1 MKMQM
6 NDDYFKLYLER
17 VKSINY
23 LYDNKDEN
31 IITLPIEEYLSIFII
46 GEDNYNNKIMTDAN
60 MAFIESLFEIEE
72 IEIIQPN
79 IKNILDIAT
88 THKVSKE
95 LNKKIVYRC
104 LDYYNKNNK
113 NILNIENINVVLDSM

>member
-17 VKSINY
+17 VKSLNY
-23 LYDNKDEN
+23 LYDNIDEN
-31 IITLPIEEYLSIFII
+31 IITLPLEEYLSIFII
-46 GEDNYNNKIMTDAN
+46 GEDNYNNQIMNDAN
-60 MAFIESLFEIEE
+60 MAFIESLFDLEE

-79 IKNILDIAT
+79 IKKILDIAT

-113 NILNIENINVVLDSM
+113 TILNNENINIVLDSM

>member
-1 MKMQM
+1 MQM
-6 NDDYFKLYLER
+6 NDDYFSLYLER

-23 LYDNKDEN
+23 LNDNKDER

-46 GEDNYNNKIMTDAN
+46 GEDNYNNQIMNNAD
-60 MAFIESLFEIEE
+60 MVFIESLFELEE

>member
-1 MKMQM
+1 MQM

-17 VKSINY
+17 VKSLNY

-60 MAFIESLFEIEE
+60 MAFIESLFELEE

-113 NILNIENINVVLDSM
+113 TILNNENINIVLDSM

>member
-17 VKSINY
+17 VKSLNY

-46 GEDNYNNKIMTDAN
+46 GEDNYNNQIMNDAN
-60 MAFIESLFEIEE
+60 MAFIESLFELEK

-113 NILNIENINVVLDSM
+113 TILNNENINVVLDSI

>member
-1 MKMQM
+1 MQM

-60 MAFIESLFEIEE
+60 MDFIESLFELEE
-72 IEIIQPN
+72 IEISQPN

-113 NILNIENINVVLDSM
+113 NMLNIENINSVLDSM

>member
-1 MKMQM
+1 MQM

-17 VKSINY
+17 VKSLNY

-46 GEDNYNNKIMTDAN
+46 GEDNYNNQIMNDAN
-60 MAFIESLFEIEE
+60 MAFIESLFELEK

-113 NILNIENINVVLDSM
+113 TILNNENINIVLDSM

>member
-17 VKSINY
+17 VKSLNY

-46 GEDNYNNKIMTDAN
+46 GEDNYNNQIMNDAN
-60 MAFIESLFEIEE
+60 MAFIESLFELEK

-113 NILNIENINVVLDSM
+113 TILNNENINIVLDSM

>member
-1 MKMQM
+1 MQM

-17 VKSINY
+17 VKSLNY

-46 GEDNYNNKIMTDAN
+46 GEDNYNNQIMNDAN
-60 MAFIESLFEIEE
+60 MAFIESLFELEK

-113 NILNIENINVVLDSM
+113 TILNNENINVVLDSI

>member
-1 MKMQM
+1 MQM

-17 VKSINY
+17 VKSLNY

-60 MAFIESLFEIEE
+60 MAFIESLFELEK

-113 NILNIENINVVLDSM
+113 NILNIENINSVLDSM

>member
-1 MKMQM
+1 MQM

-17 VKSINY
+17 VKSLNY

-46 GEDNYNNKIMTDAN
+46 GEDNYNNQIMNDAN
-60 MAFIESLFEIEE
+60 MAFIESLFELEK

-113 NILNIENINVVLDSM
+113 TTLNNENINVVLDSI

>member
-1 MKMQM
+1 MQM

-17 VKSINY
+17 VKSLNY

-46 GEDNYNNKIMTDAN
+46 GEDNYNNQIMNDAN
-60 MAFIESLFEIEE
+60 MAFIESLFELEK

-104 LDYYNKNNK
+104 LDYYNKNYK
-113 NILNIENINVVLDSM
+113 PILNIENINKVLDSM

>member
-1 MKMQM
+1 MQM

-60 MAFIESLFEIEE
+60 MDFIESLFELEE
-72 IEIIQPN
+72 IEISQPN

-113 NILNIENINVVLDSM
+113 NILNIENINSVLDSM

>member
-1 MKMQM
+1 MQM

-46 GEDNYNNKIMTDAN
+46 GEDNYNNQIMNDAN
-60 MAFIESLFEIEE
+60 MAFIESLFELEE
-72 IEIIQPN
+72 IEIIQSN

>member
-1 MKMQM
+1 MQM

-60 MAFIESLFEIEE
+60 MDFTESLFELEE

-113 NILNIENINVVLDSM
+113 NIKNIENINAVLDSM

>member
-1 MKMQM
+1 MQM

>member
-1 MKMQM
+1 MQM

-60 MAFIESLFEIEE
+60 MAFIESLFELEE

>member
-1 MKMQM
+1 MQM

-46 GEDNYNNKIMTDAN
+46 GEDNYNNKIMTDAD
-60 MAFIESLFEIEE
+60 MDFIESLFELEE

-113 NILNIENINVVLDSM
+113 NILNIENINSVLDSM

>member
-1 MKMQM
+1 MQM

-60 MAFIESLFEIEE
+60 MAFIESLFELEE

-88 THKVSKE
+88 THKVRKE

-113 NILNIENINVVLDSM
+113 NILNIENINAVLDSM